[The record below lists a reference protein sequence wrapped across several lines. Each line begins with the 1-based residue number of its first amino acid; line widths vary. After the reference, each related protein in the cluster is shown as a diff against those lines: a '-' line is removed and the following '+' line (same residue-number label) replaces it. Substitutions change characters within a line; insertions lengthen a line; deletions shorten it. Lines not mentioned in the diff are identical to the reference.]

1 MKPLTFSYITPGR
14 APRATHGDRTSH
26 GAGHESGARH
36 GAERSARRSTRLE
49 GKTTGAAGHTQGTR
63 APHGT
68 HKVVRAHRALRGA
81 RDAWAEQGVSGRA
94 RRGTCA
100 PHGTGWRQSARP
112 HSDLQYG
119 CRTDVHGSELKVLA
133 SVHRRLLGR
142 RLGLGSRRVA
152 LRGKEAA
159 TGVSA
164 TPTTLSMARFEQGTC
179 VGVCVFGRACAA

>member
-1 MKPLTFSYITPGR
+1 MALVGGSRLALIQIFS
-14 APRATHGDRTSH
+14 
-26 GAGHESGARH
+26 
-36 GAERSARRSTRLE
+36 RSCTVA
-49 GKTTGAAGHTQGTR
+49 
-63 APHGT
+63 
-68 HKVVRAHRALRGA
+68 VR
-81 RDAWAEQGVSGRA
+81 
-94 RRGTCA
+94 
-100 PHGTGWRQSARP
+100 
-112 HSDLQYG
+112 
-119 CRTDVHGSELKVLA
+119 DVHGSELKVLA

>member
-1 MKPLTFSYITPGR
+1 MGGTRG
-14 APRATHGDRTSH
+14 
-26 GAGHESGARH
+26 
-36 GAERSARRSTRLE
+36 ER
-49 GKTTGAAGHTQGTR
+49 KGAAWD
-63 APHGT
+63 
-68 HKVVRAHRALRGA
+68 VRT
-81 RDAWAEQGVSGRA
+81 AWHWLAAVGSPSFRSSVRLPYS
-94 RRGTCA
+94 
-100 PHGTGWRQSARP
+100 
-112 HSDLQYG
+112 
-119 CRTDVHGSELKVLA
+119 TDVHGSELKVLA